1 MPSGFGAL
9 NCNEP
14 SIDAIRERCYI
25 YAMMYPNHDA
35 FRWCRFAVLLWTA
48 SWMLLVPLIHVHPEA
63 DHRHGEAGHV
73 HGGTVHTVW
82 SPDLDC
88 EFDYQREHDQSEAS
102 SHDVSSGRVQ
112 ISHAGDAHAEFT
124 VSLLSESSDRKQ
136 IHRLMLQ
143 ALAVTYVTVPDPN
156 SKVWYEKPPDPVP
169 LSIRL
174 LQDLPS
180 RAPPSFL
187 L

>member
-1 MPSGFGAL
+1 
-9 NCNEP
+9 
-14 SIDAIRERCYI
+14 
-25 YAMMYPNHDA
+25 
-35 FRWCRFAVLLWTA
+35 
-48 SWMLLVPLIHVHPEA
+48 MLLVPLVHVHPEA

-88 EFDYQREHDQSEAS
+88 EFDHHREHDQSGAS
-102 SHDVSSGRVQ
+102 SQAGSSARMQ
-112 ISHAGDAHAEFT
+112 LAHEGDGHSEFT
-124 VSLLSESSDRKQ
+124 FALLSDSSDRRL
-136 IHRLMLQ
+136 IHSLLLQ
-143 ALAVTYVTVPDPN
+143 ALAIPHTIMPNPGSTVRR
-156 SKVWYEKPPDPVP
+156 EEPPDPVP

-180 RAPPSFL
+180 RAPPAVL

>member
-1 MPSGFGAL
+1 
-9 NCNEP
+9 
-14 SIDAIRERCYI
+14 
-25 YAMMYPNHDA
+25 
-35 FRWCRFAVLLWTA
+35 
-48 SWMLLVPLIHVHPEA
+48 MLLVPLVHVHPEA

-88 EFDYQREHDQSEAS
+88 EFTHHREHDHGGAS
-102 SHDVSSGRVQ
+102 FQDGSSARMQLSHP
-112 ISHAGDAHAEFT
+112 GDGHSEFT
-124 VSLLSESSDRKQ
+124 FSLLSDSSERRQ
-136 IHRLMLQ
+136 IHALLLQ
-143 ALAVTYVTVPDPN
+143 ALAVTHAMFSSPG
-156 SKVWYEKPPDPVP
+156 SKVRWEEPLDPVP
-169 LSIRL
+169 LSIRN